1 MLYISDLHICSII
14 PYLQFSAASSP
25 ISANSFPLPPSQL
38 ELLDKN
44 MATAGSAVV
53 IPGFVNKYVYTDI
66 LYSSLKYVYTDILHC
81 SLIYNTY
88 NSARIWSSKIFYSFL
103 IISSNLAPLF
113 TNKQT
118 NKPTNKLSFYV
129 KNQHFEKVSSGNSN
143 ANSLEAF

>member
-66 LYSSLKYVYTDILHC
+66 LYSSLTYI
-81 SLIYNTY
+81 TY

-118 NKPTNKLSFYV
+118 NKQTNKLSFYV

-143 ANSLEAF
+143 CTNERKSICSLNN